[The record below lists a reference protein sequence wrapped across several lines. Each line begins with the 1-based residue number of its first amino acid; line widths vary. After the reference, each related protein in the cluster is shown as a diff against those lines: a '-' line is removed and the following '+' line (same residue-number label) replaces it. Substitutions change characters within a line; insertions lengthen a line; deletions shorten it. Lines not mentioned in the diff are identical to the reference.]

1 MYCLCRRSGN
11 CLLAYED
18 KCAMC
23 GKYAIAN
30 EDHETKNENRH
41 RLEDN
46 LNSDIIVEQINGTC
60 YIFDTSNCAVM
71 FKKFVDMYGS
81 SFADQ

>member
-1 MYCLCRRSGN
+1 
-11 CLLAYED
+11 
-18 KCAMC
+18 MC
-23 GKYAIAN
+23 GKYAIAK
-30 EDHETKNENRH
+30 EDHETKNENGH

-46 LNSDIIVEQINGTC
+46 LTSDIIVEQINGTC

-71 FKKFVDMYGS
+71 FKKFMDIYGS

>member
-1 MYCLCRRSGN
+1 
-11 CLLAYED
+11 
-18 KCAMC
+18 MC
-23 GKYAIAN
+23 GKDAIIR
-30 EDHETKNENRH
+30 EDYDTKNEKGH

-46 LNSDIIVEQINGTC
+46 LTSDIIVEQIDGTC

-71 FKKFVDMYGS
+71 FKKFVDIYGS

>member
-1 MYCLCRRSGN
+1 
-11 CLLAYED
+11 
-18 KCAMC
+18 MC
-23 GKYAIAN
+23 GKDAIIR
-30 EDHETKNENRH
+30 EDYDTKNEKGH

-46 LNSDIIVEQINGTC
+46 LTSDIIVEQIDGTC

-71 FKKFVDMYGS
+71 FKKFMDIYGS

>member
-1 MYCLCRRSGN
+1 
-11 CLLAYED
+11 
-18 KCAMC
+18 MC
-23 GKYAIAN
+23 GKDAIIRDN
-30 EDHETKNENRH
+30 YDVKNEKVH

-46 LNSDIIVEQINGTC
+46 PTSDIIVEQINGTC

-71 FKKFVDMYGS
+71 FKKFMDMYGS